1 MSEYDGTML
10 KIAIENF
17 IAEKRF
23 MGYRYKNEEA
33 RMSSFF
39 KYITEN
45 RISDA
50 LSKESILS
58 WADNAKGV
66 RTRNLRLTTIRQFA
80 IYINRSD
87 PDASAYV
94 VPYVYRSIHH
104 KDFCP
109 YIYSETE
116 LVRLFQTADTFGK
129 VGNIPYS
136 EKSFPLIIRML
147 YSCGLRISEALS
159 LKVRDVDLQ
168 GGTLIIRDTKFFKNR
183 LIPMHKNFTIHCLE
197 YFKRTLVLAAPG
209 DYFFPSGNTERICNS
224 AFYQYFRNLLRITG
238 IRVTK
243 SGSGPRVHDLRHP
256 YVKPATK
263 NFLKNQE
270 TQTAKVFGGL
280 GFPET
285 IPKFV

>member
-1 MSEYDGTML
+1 MSEYGGAML

-23 MGYRYKNEEA
+23 MGYQYKNEEV

-66 RTRNLRLTTIRQFA
+66 KNRNLRLTTIRQSA

-87 PDASAYV
+87 PDVSAYV
-94 VPYVYRSIHH
+94 VPFAYRSIQR

-116 LVRLFQTADTFGK
+116 LVRLFQAADIFGK

-168 GGTLIIRDTKFFKNR
+168 NGTLIIRDTKFFKNR
-183 LIPMHKNFTIHCLE
+183 LIPMHRNLTIHCLE
-197 YFKRTLVLAAPG
+197 YFERTLVLATPEN
-209 DYFFPSGNTERICNS
+209 YFFPSGNTERICNS

-238 IRVTK
+238 IRVAK

-256 YVKPATK
+256 YVKPTTK
-263 NFLKNQE
+263 NFYL
-270 TQTAKVFGGL
+270 
-280 GFPET
+280 PY
-285 IPKFV
+285 